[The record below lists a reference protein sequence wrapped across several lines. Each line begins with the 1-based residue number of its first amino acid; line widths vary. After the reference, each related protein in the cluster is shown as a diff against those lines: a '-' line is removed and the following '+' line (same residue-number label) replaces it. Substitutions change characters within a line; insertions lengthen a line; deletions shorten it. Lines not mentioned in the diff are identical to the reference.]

1 MEHLEVVG
9 LKQRLRRHVWLLL
22 NLSPK
27 VSTQGVAVVV
37 SYVILLRARHGAAP
51 RTQKIERWYTR

>member
-9 LKQRLRRHVWLLL
+9 RKQRLRLHVWLLL

-27 VSTQGVAVVV
+27 VSAQGVAVVV
-37 SYVILLRARHGAAP
+37 CYSTTCEAWCCSPNA
-51 RTQKIERWYTR
+51 KD